1 MKQVLVVCSGNSYD
15 KTNFDIKYHHPFIF
29 EQVMQVQN
37 LGVEFDY
44 FFIRGKGITGY
55 LFSWYKLWR
64 HLYVNRYPVIHAHN
78 GLSGF
83 IAVLQPFCKTI
94 ITFHGSD
101 INQKKTRLISNIAC
115 LLANYRVFVSS
126 SLHTKLYLKPHKNYS
141 IIPCGINLDKFY
153 SVDSKEARRRLNL
166 DENQSYVLF
175 SSYFSNPVKNYPLAK
190 LAMAYVPEAKLLEL
204 KDKSREEVNLLL
216 NAVNLLLLT
225 SPNEG
230 SSQVIK
236 EAMACNCPIVTTNV
250 GDVTTIIN
258 STDYCYI
265 CAGDALAIADRIKYL
280 LLNSVRT
287 RGRKSI
293 LPYDNQIIANKILNI
308 YRKFGIP
315 GSYQRCTKGLW
326 DTTVPGI
333 RFDENGVSN
342 YCHIHENLMKAFER
356 GEKGENQWNILVK
369 KIKKKGLNKRY
380 DCIIGVSGGT
390 DSSYL
395 MHQAKKNGLRP
406 LAVNLDNGWSS
417 DISVKNL
424 KKVTTALNIDLETYV
439 IDYEEVVDVL
449 RSFIIAGLPW
459 IDAPTDYAIMSVL
472 YEVAKRER
480 VKYILTGND
489 FRSEG
494 KQPTEWTYTDKKQI
508 INVHKKFGNL
518 NLKTFPL
525 ISFSRLLYLGYVQN
539 IKTVAPFNFIG
550 YQKRDAQK
558 VLKELYGWEY
568 YGGHHHENLFT
579 KFTISYWLPEK
590 FQIDKRIITLSA
602 QIVSGEI
609 SRNDAL
615 EIITMPSY
623 DSTKILEEKKYIIKK
638 LGFSEEE
645 FQSIWNNPNRSF
657 LEYPSNYSTIKR
669 FAKII
674 IPVVSLIL
682 PQKPKIFYELE
693 GRE

>member
-1 MKQVLVVCSGNSYD
+1 
-15 KTNFDIKYHHPFIF
+15 
-29 EQVMQVQN
+29 
-37 LGVEFDY
+37 
-44 FFIRGKGITGY
+44 
-55 LFSWYKLWR
+55 
-64 HLYVNRYPVIHAHN
+64 
-78 GLSGF
+78 
-83 IAVLQPFCKTI
+83 
-94 ITFHGSD
+94 
-101 INQKKTRLISNIAC
+101 
-115 LLANYRVFVSS
+115 
-126 SLHTKLYLKPHKNYS
+126 
-141 IIPCGINLDKFY
+141 
-153 SVDSKEARRRLNL
+153 
-166 DENQSYVLF
+166 
-175 SSYFSNPVKNYPLAK
+175 
-190 LAMAYVPEAKLLEL
+190 
-204 KDKSREEVNLLL
+204 
-216 NAVNLLLLT
+216 
-225 SPNEG
+225 
-230 SSQVIK
+230 
-236 EAMACNCPIVTTNV
+236 
-250 GDVTTIIN
+250 
-258 STDYCYI
+258 
-265 CAGDALAIADRIKYL
+265 
-280 LLNSVRT
+280 
-287 RGRKSI
+287 
-293 LPYDNQIIANKILNI
+293 
-308 YRKFGIP
+308 
-315 GSYQRCTKGLW
+315 
-326 DTTVPGI
+326 
-333 RFDENGVSN
+333 
-342 YCHIHENLMKAFER
+342 
-356 GEKGENQWNILVK
+356 
-369 KIKKKGLNKRY
+369 
-380 DCIIGVSGGT
+380 
-390 DSSYL
+390 
-395 MHQAKKNGLRP
+395 
-406 LAVNLDNGWSS
+406 
-417 DISVKNL
+417 
-424 KKVTTALNIDLETYV
+424 
-439 IDYEEVVDVL
+439 
-449 RSFIIAGLPW
+449 
-459 IDAPTDYAIMSVL
+459 MSVL